1 MTCAGEISGASQVC
15 GLERIMVQVYRPV
28 SLPLLHAS
36 LHFHM
41 VALFSYDWSPVVL
54 TGA

>member
-1 MTCAGEISGASQVC
+1 LGRM
-15 GLERIMVQVYRPV
+15 LVQVYRPV

-41 VALFSYDWSPVVL
+41 AALFSYDWSPVVL